1 MKGITAKTEKISQVA
16 AWFSGTLLFLAS
28 ILIAFE
34 VIARKA
40 FSYSIGGADE
50 LSSYVLAISCTW
62 GFSYAL
68 FRKTHIRID
77 VFYSRMPKP
86 FRHTLDIFA
95 HVLLGGYLV
104 MLSYFA
110 FIVVKTSVVKHSAA
124 NTPLATPLWIPQSI
138 WLAGLIWFAFSI
150 AVLLFGTLYFRSK
163 GLEREAD
170 QLLGIATLDEEI
182 QESAE
187 LSVSSE
193 ETK

>member
-1 MKGITAKTEKISQVA
+1 
-16 AWFSGTLLFLAS
+16 
-28 ILIAFE
+28 
-34 VIARKA
+34 
-40 FSYSIGGADE
+40 
-50 LSSYVLAISCTW
+50 
-62 GFSYAL
+62 
-68 FRKTHIRID
+68 
-77 VFYSRMPKP
+77 MPKP

-150 AVLLFGTLYFRSK
+150 AVLIFGTLYFRSK

-187 LSVSSE
+187 LSVSSV

>member
-1 MKGITAKTEKISQVA
+1 MRGITAQTEKISQVA
-16 AWFSGTLLFLAS
+16 AWFSGGLLFLAS
-28 ILIAFE
+28 ILIAVE
-34 VIARKA
+34 VIARKV

-86 FRHTLDIFA
+86 ARHTLDILA
-95 HVLLGGYLV
+95 HVLLGGYLII
-104 MLSYFA
+104 LCYFA
-110 FIVVKTSVVKHSAA
+110 FFVVKTSVVKHSAA

-138 WLAGLIWFAFSI
+138 WLAGLIWFGFSI
-150 AVLLFGTLYFRSK
+150 AVLLFGTLYFRAK
-163 GLEREAD
+163 GQEREAD
-170 QLLGIATLDEEI
+170 QLLGIATLEEEI

-187 LSVSSE
+187 LNAGSG